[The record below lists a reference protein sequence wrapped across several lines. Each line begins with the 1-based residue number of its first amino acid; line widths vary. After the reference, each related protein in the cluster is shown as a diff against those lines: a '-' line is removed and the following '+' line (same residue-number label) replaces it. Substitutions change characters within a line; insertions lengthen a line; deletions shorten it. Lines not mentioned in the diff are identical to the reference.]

1 MWEYIEDKIDS
12 DISKYTITQNGRV
25 MSVGEAVNLLCTSKE
40 FRIFFIELL
49 QSSSHN
55 AYFWEV
61 RPISIDTTSQ
71 KFEFVIVNAPSLSKN
86 NADNAPFIKYFNQDT
101 HVTSFFNL
109 NRDAKLIVPIGIG
122 NLNQYSH
129 IANFVRYAPLEQVE
143 IFWKK
148 VGEEIHNSIERVEK
162 WVSTSG
168 LGVHWLHVRIDTKP
182 KYYSYQPYKDF
193 KYNR

>member
-12 DISKYTITQNGRV
+12 DISKYTVTQNGREITC
-25 MSVGEAVNLLCTSKE
+25 GEAVNLLCTSKE

-49 QSSSHN
+49 QSSSYE

-71 KFEFVIVNAPSLSKN
+71 QFEFVIVNAPSLSKI
-86 NADNAPFIKYFNQDT
+86 NADNAPFIKYFNQDKY
-101 HVTSFFNL
+101 VTSFFNL
-109 NRDAKLIVPIGIG
+109 NKDARLIVPIGTE
-122 NLNQYSH
+122 NSSRYSH
-129 IANFVRYAPLEQVE
+129 IANFVRYAPFEQVE

-148 VGEEIHNSIERVEK
+148 VGEEIHNSIEGVEK

-168 LGVHWLHVRIDTKP
+168 LGVHWLHLRIDIKP
-182 KYYSYQPYKDF
+182 KYYSYQPYKNL
-193 KYNR
+193 KYNS

>member
-12 DISKYTITQNGRV
+12 DISKYIITQNGRV
-25 MSVGEAVNLLCTSKE
+25 ITVGEAVNLLCTSKE

-49 QSSSHN
+49 QSISHE

-61 RPISIDTTSQ
+61 RPISIDTNSQ
-71 KFEFVIVNAPSLSKN
+71 KFEFVIVNAPSLSKI
-86 NADNAPFIKYFNQDT
+86 NADNAPFIKYFNQYT

-109 NRDAKLIVPIGIG
+109 NKDAKLIVPIGIG

-143 IFWKK
+143 IFWQK

-168 LGVHWLHVRIDTKP
+168 LGVHWLHLRIDTKP
-182 KYYSYQPYKDF
+182 KYYSYQPYKDL
-193 KYNR
+193 KYKR